1 MTTAFQTDLTDTEY
15 NGWTNYETWN
25 VALWI
30 GNDEG
35 LYNLAR
41 ECGDYQTFCDCIGS
55 DAQTLDGVSYTDPKV
70 NAVEINSDVFDF

>member
-1 MTTAFQTDLTDTEY
+1 MARY
-15 NGWTNYETWN
+15 NGWKNYETWN

-41 ECGDYQTFCDCIGS
+41 ECGTYSNLKDTLREYGTVETPDHVAYS
-55 DAQTLDGVSYTDPKV
+55 DSGLDVSALD
-70 NAVEINSDVFDF
+70 EMIRELGG

>member
-1 MTTAFQTDLTDTEY
+1 MTY
-15 NGWTNYETWN
+15 NGWKNYETWN

-41 ECGDYQTFCDCIGS
+41 ESGS
-55 DAQTLDGVSYTDPKV
+55 YKAFKDAIRESGMLETPDGVSWTASGLDLDALEEMV
-70 NAVEINSDVFDF
+70 QEL

>member
-1 MTTAFQTDLTDTEY
+1 MSAY
-15 NGWTNYETWN
+15 NGWKNRETWN

-41 ECGDYQTFCDCIGS
+41 ECGTYEAFVEAVREAGFLETP
-55 DAQTLDGVSYTDPKV
+55 DGVSYTDSGLDTEELETLVK
-70 NAVEINSDVFDF
+70 ELGS